1 MRTALSTVMFLC
13 AITSTAMGQLALDPP
28 CDRGCL
34 ELYIDR
40 YLEAMQNQDVS
51 PDLFARG
58 ARFTENGVQLPL
70 GSEGLW
76 FGMSGRGN
84 YNFYVP
90 DIETQQVAFMGTVRE
105 GGGGRGG
112 GEGNLVAI
120 ALRLKIVDEM
130 ITEIEQLVA
139 RPETTLGG
147 RGGGGGGGR
156 GGTGDRVDAMGEPHP
171 VFREVIPENE
181 RPSREDLITTANYYF
196 TGLARNDGQG
206 YYPFAEDCDRF
217 ENGVQTTETDCKE
230 QFEDGTWFDVVSRI
244 RDRRFVAVDRE
255 RGIVFAFVFFDH
267 LDINWTWQMAEIF
280 KIEDGLIRRVEAVFH
295 RAPYGIPSG
304 WSTYEQS
311 ISERIQSVR

>member
-1 MRTALSTVMFLC
+1 
-13 AITSTAMGQLALDPP
+13 MGQLALDPP

-34 ELYIDR
+34 ERYIDR